1 MDVLSEQDNALRNDE
16 FLSLFPRGECHG
28 TFGELMQGVLP
39 DNRHFLV
46 TLPVNLK
53 SVVEFE
59 ITGSDHVAVD
69 VRFKTKA
76 CRAVQDYLRL
86 HDLPPGGML
95 HFKSMFA
102 VGKGLA
108 SSSADMVAAVRA
120 AAYAYGRTPAPET
133 IESILRFIEPTDGVM
148 YDGIVSFFHREV
160 KLDERL
166 GKTPPL
172 VIVSAD
178 RGGECDT
185 IEFNRKRRDPSAEVC
200 DEYSRM
206 LARMKTAVRDLDLP
220 QLGEIATRSCELSQS
235 FNPHPHIGI
244 LRTLRNE
251 TNALGLVATHSG
263 TCVGLLYDANAAE
276 TGASAAHAQARLHAH
291 RIESIQYT
299 TV

>member
-1 MDVLSEQDNALRNDE
+1 MAVLSEQADALRNDE
-16 FLSLFPRGECHG
+16 RLSPFPKGECHG

-39 DNRHFLV
+39 DDRHFLV

-53 SVVEFE
+53 SIVEFE
-59 ITGSDHVAVD
+59 ITHSDHVAVD
-69 VRFKTKA
+69 VGFKTKA

-108 SSSADMVAAVRA
+108 SSSADMVASIRA
-120 AAYAYGRTPAPET
+120 AASAYGRTPTPET

-148 YDGIVSFFHREV
+148 YDGIVSFYHREV

-166 GKTPPL
+166 GKTPAL

-185 IEFNRKRRDPSAEVC
+185 IEFNRKKRDPPAEVR
-200 DEYSRM
+200 DEYCSM
-206 LARMKTAVRDLDLP
+206 LARMKTAIRTSDLHE
-220 QLGEIATRSCELSQS
+220 LGEIATRSCELSQT
-235 FNPHPHIGI
+235 FNPHPHLPI
-244 LRTLRNE
+244 LRKLRAE
-251 TNALGLVATHSG
+251 TGALGLAATHSG

-276 TGASAAHAQARLHAH
+276 TATTAAYAQMRLHAL
-291 RIESIQYT
+291 RIESTQYT